1 MPFDLFHLSR
11 SYNSGVLRRKKQMN
25 KNLEKIHEYLMSKG
39 VSEKE
44 LLQSDTSSV
53 YLAMEIM
60 EYAHRNQKRENGE
73 DYANH
78 PTRVLNFYRDLVGIK
93 PNDLFCID
101 EDLMCKYQVPY
112 NGVQEVCLLH
122 DVIEDTDFTIDD
134 LRDIYVECGFEKYF
148 DIYIKDAL
156 LTITHDKSISY
167 EEYIKTC
174 LKNPISALVK
184 MIDLQDNLFVLDLV
198 SLTKEKYERS
208 QRYLSYIP
216 VINNVYHFLENAYKY
231 KEAFKK
237 ESK

>member
-1 MPFDLFHLSR
+1 
-11 SYNSGVLRRKKQMN
+11 
-25 KNLEKIHEYLMSKG
+25 MSKG

-78 PTRVLNFYRDLVGIK
+78 PARVLNYYRDLVGIK
-93 PNDLFCID
+93 PNDFFCID
-101 EDLMCKYQVPY
+101 EDLMFHYQIPY
-112 NGVQEVCLLH
+112 SGVQELCLLH

-134 LRDIYVECGFEKYF
+134 IRNIYVECGFERYF

-156 LTITHDKSISY
+156 IAITHDKSMNY
-167 EEYIKTC
+167 EEYINTC

-184 MIDLQDNLFVLDLV
+184 MLDLQDNLFVLDLV
-198 SLTKEKYERS
+198 DFTEEKYKRS
-208 QRYLSYIP
+208 QRYLSYIHL
-216 VINNVYHFLENAYKY
+216 INNTYHFLENTYSYK
-231 KEAFKK
+231 KAFKEENK
-237 ESK
+237 